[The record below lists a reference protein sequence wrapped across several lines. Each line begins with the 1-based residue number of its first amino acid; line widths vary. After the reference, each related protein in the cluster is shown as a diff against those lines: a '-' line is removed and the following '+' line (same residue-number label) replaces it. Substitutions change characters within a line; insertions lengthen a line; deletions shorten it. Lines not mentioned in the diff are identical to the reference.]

1 MAEVVNVNLKGLEQF
16 AVAVRADLRQSAN
29 GPIRKALKRWAE
41 RARSFWQERF
51 SIMSRGG
58 WPALEPST
66 IKARNRM
73 AITRLNRAL
82 RVGDITQAQYDRRI
96 KGARSKQ
103 RKTNTALAA
112 GTQSVAILMDTGT
125 LFHALDMSFSQRPGQ
140 LNESIPFG
148 IRVGFGGPGREAR
161 GGRATVADIA
171 GFHQVGAGHN
181 KVRKII
187 VPLPDSTKQAMAGD
201 MQTAVREIATEA
213 AR

>member
-1 MAEVVNVNLKGLEQF
+1 
-16 AVAVRADLRQSAN
+16 
-29 GPIRKALKRWAE
+29 
-41 RARSFWQERF
+41 
-51 SIMSRGG
+51 MSRGG

-96 KGARSKQ
+96 KSKRSDQ
-103 RKTNTALAA
+103 RKANAALAA
-112 GTQSVAILMDTGT
+112 GTENVSILMDTGT
-125 LFHALDMSFSQRPGQ
+125 LVHALDMKFSQLPGQ

-187 VPLPDSTKQAMAGD
+187 VPLPDSVKQDMAGY
-201 MQTAVREIATEA
+201 MQSALREIATEA